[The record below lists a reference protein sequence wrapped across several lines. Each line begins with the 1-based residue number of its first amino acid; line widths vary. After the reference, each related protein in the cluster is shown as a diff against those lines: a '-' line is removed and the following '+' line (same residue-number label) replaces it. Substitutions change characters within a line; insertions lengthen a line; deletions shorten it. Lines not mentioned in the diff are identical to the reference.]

1 MDILSGKGL
10 EQIMIIFENILLA
23 LAGLRANKMRSFLTM
38 LGILIGIAS
47 IIAIVTVG
55 NGMSKSITNSYSE
68 LGANQITM
76 YITQKSDQEDEQQDV
91 SLKSS
96 DLVSDEMLEAYV
108 KQFSYKVKSIGLSN
122 SLGDGVFKDQKK
134 YANVSVTGVNTGY
147 LEGQNLKMLT
157 GKTFHK
163 EDVEAGK
170 NIVLVSDKL
179 VNNMYNGDK
188 DAAIGQT
195 IDVLVNN
202 KYYSYTIVGV
212 YKYVASAY
220 STSTASDKNIR
231 TQCYIPL
238 KAVTRS
244 QTDAEGYQEFTI
256 AAAEGQNSTTIMN
269 DTRNFFNNKY
279 YKHNKNWNIDG
290 YSMEEE
296 LSQMNSVM
304 NTIKLAIA
312 GIGGISLLVG
322 GIGVMNIM
330 IVTITERTREIGTRK
345 ALGAT
350 NGDIRLQ
357 FITEAIVI
365 CVIGGLIGI
374 VCGIGLG
381 VGITTLIGYPGS
393 ASVSTIIFSFL
404 FSILFGVFFGYYPA
418 NKAAKM
424 NPIDALRY
432 E

>member
-1 MDILSGKGL
+1 MDISSEKGL
-10 EQIMIIFENILLA
+10 GQIMIIFENILLA

-55 NGMSKSITNSYSE
+55 NGMSKSITDSYSE
-68 LGANQITM
+68 LGANQITL
-76 YITQKSDQEDEQQDV
+76 YITQKGSAQDDQEDV
-91 SLKSS
+91 SLKSK
-96 DLVSDEMLEAYV
+96 DMVSNEMLEVYLN
-108 KQFSYKVKSIGLSN
+108 KFSYKIKSVGLSD
-122 SLGDGVFKDQKK
+122 SLGDGIYKDQKK

-147 LEGQNLKMLT
+147 LQGQNLKMLA
-157 GKTFHK
+157 GKTFRK
-163 EDVEAGK
+163 EEVSKAK
-170 NIVLVSDKL
+170 NVALVSDKL
-179 VNNMYNGDK
+179 VKNMYHGDVN
-188 DAAIGQT
+188 AAVGKT
-195 IDVLVNN
+195 MDVLINN

-220 STSTASDKNIR
+220 STSTASDKDIR

-244 QTDAEGYQEFTI
+244 QTAVQGYQEFTI
-256 AAAEGQNSTTIMN
+256 IAAEGQDSSAIKN
-269 DTRNFFNNKY
+269 DSIEFFNNKY

-381 VGITTLIGYPGS
+381 TGITTLIGYPGS
-393 ASVSTIIFSFL
+393 ASISTIIFSFL